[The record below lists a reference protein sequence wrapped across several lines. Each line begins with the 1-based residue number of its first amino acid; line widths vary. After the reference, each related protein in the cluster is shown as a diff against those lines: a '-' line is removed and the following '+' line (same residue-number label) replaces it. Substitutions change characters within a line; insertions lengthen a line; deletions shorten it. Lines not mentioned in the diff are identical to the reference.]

1 MTEDD
6 VKRFLRCP
14 YAQLVELALTFANL
28 TWKERAAID
37 LCARQ
42 GYTQEEAAERA
53 GYSVDAIQRWYRAGM
68 LKLSAAW
75 AGSAWIGKII
85 E

>member
-1 MTEDD
+1 MSEDD
-6 VKRFLRCP
+6 VRRFLRCP
-14 YAQLVELALTFANL
+14 YGQLVELALTIANL

-53 GYSVDAIQRWYRAGM
+53 GYSVDAMQRWYRAGM
-68 LKLSAAW
+68 RKLSDAW
-75 AGSAWIGKII
+75 AGSAWIMKVIG
-85 E
+85 